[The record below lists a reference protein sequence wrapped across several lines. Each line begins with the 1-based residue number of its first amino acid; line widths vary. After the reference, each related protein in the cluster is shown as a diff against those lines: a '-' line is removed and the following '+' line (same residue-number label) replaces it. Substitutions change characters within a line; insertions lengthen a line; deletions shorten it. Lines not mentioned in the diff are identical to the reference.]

1 MKKIVLTIIAVFCT
15 VSLCGC
21 QKEPALTPLP
31 TQQEET
37 VTVPASTA
45 PEVIPETAPEETL
58 QEEPKTPEF
67 FYGTWKVDT
76 VTMHDVT
83 LPLEDWVKLGTDA
96 SVLDYAF
103 VFQDTGKCYTPDGN
117 TSYWKLTGEGI
128 DFGDM
133 IAPIVDDKIILN
145 TDGMIFSLK
154 KVSEDQTLP
163 GTEELPTEETQAETA
178 ASGLRPE
185 FLKAMDTYEAFYD
198 EYCAL
203 MKQYKANPT
212 DLSLLTK
219 YMNMLSKLED
229 IDSAFKAWD
238 SNDLNAEELK
248 YYLDVTA
255 RIQKKMID
263 LL

>member
-21 QKEPALTPLP
+21 QKEPAAAPLP
-31 TQQEET
+31 AQQEET

-76 VTMHDVT
+76 VTMHDGT

-117 TSYWKLTGEGI
+117 TSYWKLT
-128 DFGDM
+128 D
-133 IAPIVDDKIILN
+133 
-145 TDGMIFSLK
+145 
-154 KVSEDQTLP
+154 
-163 GTEELPTEETQAETA
+163 
-178 ASGLRPE
+178 
-185 FLKAMDTYEAFYD
+185 
-198 EYCAL
+198 
-203 MKQYKANPT
+203 
-212 DLSLLTK
+212 
-219 YMNMLSKLED
+219 
-229 IDSAFKAWD
+229 
-238 SNDLNAEELK
+238 
-248 YYLDVTA
+248 
-255 RIQKKMID
+255 
-263 LL
+263 